1 MAVENQRDHL
11 GDEDGCVDR
20 FPVGMRVLAVD
31 DNPTCLKVLENLL
44 RKCQYQGSL
53 LLIIFVKQK
62 IVCPLLRPL

>member
-1 MAVENQRDHL
+1 MAVENQRGHL
-11 GDEDGCVDR
+11 GDEDGSGDR

-31 DNPTCLKVLENLL
+31 DNPICLKVLETLL

-62 IVCPLLRPL
+62 FAL